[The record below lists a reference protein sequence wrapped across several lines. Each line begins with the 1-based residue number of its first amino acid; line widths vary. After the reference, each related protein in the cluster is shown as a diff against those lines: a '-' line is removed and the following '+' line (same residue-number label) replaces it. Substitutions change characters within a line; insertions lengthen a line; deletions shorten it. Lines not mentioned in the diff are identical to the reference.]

1 MRARVAD
8 PPFKAPCSAL
18 RRAGVAAD
26 GVSDVDG
33 LDLALAVNGYDCVVV
48 DRCLPSSLFYVYGR
62 RRRGWSAP
70 VLFTSAR
77 DGVGH
82 RVESFEHGADDHLA
96 KPYALAELVARV
108 RSLGRRAPLTRPAVL
123 HAGDLSLDACRC
135 EAERA
140 GAPIPLTAKEF
151 AVLHLLMTR
160 AGEVVSRSALLEQC
174 WDAMTEPMSNVVDV
188 LVGQLRRKVG
198 ASRIHTVRG
207 LGYRFSA

>member
-1 MRARVAD
+1 VRALVAD
-8 PPFKAPCSAL
+8 PSYEDPCAVL

-33 LDLALAVNGYDCVVV
+33 VDLALAVNGYDCVVL
-48 DRCLPSSLFYVYGR
+48 DRSVPSALFYVHGR
-62 RRRGWSAP
+62 RRRGWPTP
-70 VLFTSAR
+70 VLFTSAQHGA
-77 DGVGH
+77 DH

-108 RSLGRRAPLTRPAVL
+108 RSLGRRAPLIRPAVL

-135 EAERA
+135 EAARA
-140 GAPIPLTAKEF
+140 GTPIPLTAKEF

-198 ASRIHTVRG
+198 ASLIHTVRG
-207 LGYRFSA
+207 MGYRLSA